1 MKTLLVK
8 EVAEYLGLTVP
19 RVHVL
24 IKSRKLKVE
33 RRGRDIFVNAA
44 DLKLL
49 EVRRV
54 GRPRKDGTPTGS
66 KPKPATKSKPA
77 TAPKAKPAP
86 RTRVR

>member
-54 GRPRKDGTPTGS
+54 GRPRKDGTPAGS
-66 KPKPATKSKPA
+66 KVKPAAKSKKSKPA
-77 TAPKAKPAP
+77 TAAKSKRA
-86 RTRVR
+86 R